1 MGRDV
6 NDFIS
11 ALPAARRR
19 KIERQAAQI
28 MNEHMSLQELRR
40 ARKLTQTKLAKS
52 LGTAQKNISE
62 LERRTDMHISTLR
75 RTVEAMGGELT
86 LTAKFPNGAPI
97 KLIGLAEIEA

>member
-1 MGRDV
+1 
-6 NDFIS
+6 
-11 ALPAARRR
+11 
-19 KIERQAAQI
+19 
-28 MNEHMSLQELRR
+28 MSLQELRR

>member
-62 LERRTDMHISTLR
+62 LERRTDMHISTDR
-75 RTVEAMGGELT
+75 KSVETIHFKVSAGSH
-86 LTAKFPNGAPI
+86 FPNGAPI